1 MDSPPRI
8 EVIASSSV
16 SNEEAREAFRAL
28 GSNVDTDRMAQAAK
42 AYAWLQQTGACGI
55 AVSDISH
62 EKEFWYKIMQKYD
75 PVALAEDG
83 DGNSKWKPKDLME
96 YLRFRLEIGNHILT
110 ANKELTRLAAPDT
123 TGPNKRGVKA
133 RVTPITTI
141 NPLSGRA

>member
-1 MDSPPRI
+1 MVGNST
-8 EVIASSSV
+8 V
-16 SNEEAREAFRAL
+16 SNEEARQAFRAL
-28 GSNVDTDRMAQAAK
+28 GSNVDPDRMTAAAK

-75 PVALAEDG
+75 PIALAEDG

-96 YLRFRLEIGNHILT
+96 YLRFRLEIGTHILT
-110 ANKELTRLAAPDT
+110 ANKELTRLAAPNT
-123 TGPNKRGVKA
+123 TGPHKRGVKA
-133 RVTPITTI
+133 AVTTITTI